1 MLDSWDRKAQSS
13 AENNLCVHF
22 TSWMLPFSHGR
33 EVYNLSHL
41 LALFF
46 VCMKPALQLPK
57 LQSNQKHRVIPCFN
71 ASSFSLVQNTNAD
84 NIAFPEA
91 SQKNLFL
98 SIIEAENKH
107 FKTEMHSSVNRNDMA
122 DIYWKKKIS
131 RDYHFIACSRVKLA
145 EKQILLLAHRF
156 LCLIMGVDLCVAAL
170 LIALLLFLMNLHFT
184 HSSAT

>member
-1 MLDSWDRKAQSS
+1 MKKTIYACILH
-13 AENNLCVHF
+13 LGC
-22 TSWMLPFSHGR
+22 
-33 EVYNLSHL
+33 YLSL
-41 LALFF
+41 TVEKYIIFLACSLFF
-46 VCMKPALQLPK
+46 FICMKAALQLPK

-122 DIYWKKKIS
+122 DIY
-131 RDYHFIACSRVKLA
+131 
-145 EKQILLLAHRF
+145 
-156 LCLIMGVDLCVAAL
+156 
-170 LIALLLFLMNLHFT
+170 
-184 HSSAT
+184 